1 MNNGCDCLFSIISN
15 NDLLKEF
22 PLYIYIYIYII
33 SILTTSGERD
43 LNSNLYIFKAKAER
57 KYN

>member
-22 PLYIYIYIYII
+22 PLYIYIYII

-43 LNSNLYIFKAKAER
+43 LNSNLYIFKAKAEI

>member
-1 MNNGCDCLFSIISN
+1 MGVTAYFLSLAIMIY
-15 NDLLKEF
+15 LKSF
-22 PLYIYIYIYII
+22 LYIYIYKI

>member
-1 MNNGCDCLFSIISN
+1 MGVTAYFLSLAIMIY
-15 NDLLKEF
+15 LKEF

-43 LNSNLYIFKAKAER
+43 LNSNLYIFKAKAGR